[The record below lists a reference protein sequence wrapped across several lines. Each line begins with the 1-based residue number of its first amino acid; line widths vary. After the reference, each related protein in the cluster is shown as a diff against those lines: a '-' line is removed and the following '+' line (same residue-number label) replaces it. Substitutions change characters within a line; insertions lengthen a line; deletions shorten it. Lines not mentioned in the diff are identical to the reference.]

1 MDEKIASAIRDQI
14 QEGDFRCA
22 DAFRIAEGFG
32 VTPLAIGEMADGI
45 RVRIE
50 RCQLGLFGYG
60 DPKSI
65 VKPAEELPPG
75 METAIREGLILG
87 RLPCSVAWAIA
98 ARFGISKTQVS
109 NAAERLGVR
118 ISQCQ
123 LGTF

>member
-1 MDEKIASAIRDQI
+1 MNEKIASAIRDRI
-14 QEGDFRCA
+14 QEEDFRCA
-22 DAFRIAEGFG
+22 DAFRIAEDFG
-32 VTPLAIGEMADGI
+32 VTPLAIGKMADGI

-65 VKPAEELPPG
+65 VKPAEELQPG

-87 RLPCSVAWAIA
+87 RLPCSAAWAIA
-98 ARFGISKTQVS
+98 ARFGVSKTQVS
-109 NAAERLGVR
+109 NVAERLGVR

>member
-1 MDEKIASAIRDQI
+1 MDERIASAIRDRI
-14 QEGDFRCA
+14 QEGDFRCT
-22 DAFRIAEGFG
+22 DAFRIADDLG
-32 VTPLAIGEMADGI
+32 VTPLTIGETADEI

-65 VKPAEELPPG
+65 VKPAKKLLPG
-75 METAIREGLILG
+75 LETAIREGLILG

-98 ARFGISKTQVS
+98 ARFGISRIGVS
-109 NAAERLGVR
+109 NAAEKLGVR